1 MILRPTATYLYWH
14 KLPYPDILRTFYK
27 TISHMMLFKCRKKVG
42 CIFRIFIGK
51 QIRKIKK
58 LYNHRVF
65 PFLYGL
71 ATICY
76 LSIRQKLQ
84 LLY

>member
-1 MILRPTATYLYWH
+1 
-14 KLPYPDILRTFYK
+14 
-27 TISHMMLFKCRKKVG
+27 MMLFKCRKKVG